1 MNSSQTM
8 KIEKVLA
15 GIDLGPDTGKVLAYA
30 SLFAKGLGASLHV
43 LHVIDFLVTP
53 PAYLD
58 RYIEEEE
65 KNAEEKFG
73 TWKDRLRETGIEPA
87 LEVVVGRLQESFHSE
102 IGKLK
107 AGMLVIGFQHHALR
121 RSSSEKLI
129 KTLEMPVLVAKGK
142 KAESAGIGSVSIRKV
157 LCPVDFSEAAK
168 KALKAAAEVA
178 SIFSSE
184 IEVAHVVPTHVIKQK
199 MVPGEHMDRLA
210 EELLGQARGDLSD
223 LLATSGIG
231 GEGIILEGEP
241 PKEIIS
247 LASRNDVDLIVMG
260 ARGHSFIRGILIG
273 SVTDAVLRAYPC
285 PVLVIH

>member
-1 MNSSQTM
+1 MR
-8 KIEKVLA
+8 IEKILA

-65 KNAEEKFG
+65 KNAEEKFR
-73 TWKDRLRETGIEPA
+73 TWKDRLKEAGVEPA
-87 LEVVVGRLQESFHSE
+87 LEVVVGRLQESFHSGIE
-102 IGKLK
+102 KLK

-129 KTLEMPVLVAKGK
+129 KALEMPVLVAKGK

-157 LCPVDFSEAAK
+157 LCPVDFSEASK
-168 KALKAAAEVA
+168 KALRAAAEVA
-178 SIFSSE
+178 DLFSSE
-184 IEVAHVVPTHVIKQK
+184 IEVAHVIPTHIIKEK

-210 EELLGQARGDLSD
+210 QELSDQARDDLSK
-223 LLATSGIG
+223 LLADSGIC

-241 PKEIIS
+241 HKGIIS
-247 LASRNDVDLIVMG
+247 LASRDDVDLIVMG
-260 ARGHSFIRGILIG
+260 ARGHSFIRGMLIG
-273 SVTDAVLRAYPC
+273 SVTDAVLRASPC
-285 PVLVIH
+285 PVLVMR